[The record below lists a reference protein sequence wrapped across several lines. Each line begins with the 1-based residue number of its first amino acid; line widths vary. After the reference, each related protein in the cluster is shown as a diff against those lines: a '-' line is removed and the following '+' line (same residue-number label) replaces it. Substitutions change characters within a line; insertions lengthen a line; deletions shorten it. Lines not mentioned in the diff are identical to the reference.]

1 MKKAIAAVL
10 LAVAGIA
17 HSAPIAM
24 VLETPDLT
32 LRLFNTP
39 CVSTAILSMLKP
51 EVREHFRAGNETDH
65 GRDLELCWAVK
76 DETNVF
82 IVDADGDNGTLP
94 MAAFKPA
101 DVL

>member
-1 MKKAIAAVL
+1 MKKTIAAVL

-32 LRLFNTP
+32 LRLFSTP
-39 CVSTAILSMLKP
+39 CVAPAVLKQIKP
-51 EVREHFRAGNETDH
+51 ELRERFRAGNETDH
-65 GRDLELCWAVK
+65 GRDLELCWVIA
-76 DETNVF
+76 DPETVF
-82 IVDADGDNGTLP
+82 IVDEDGDSGAVP